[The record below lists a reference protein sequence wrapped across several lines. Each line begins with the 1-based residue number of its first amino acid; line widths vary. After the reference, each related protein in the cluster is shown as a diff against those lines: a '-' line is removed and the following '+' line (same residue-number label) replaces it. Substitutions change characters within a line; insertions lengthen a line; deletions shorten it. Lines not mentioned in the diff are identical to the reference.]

1 MPWKTLTLI
10 GERWRLVQA
19 ALQARQPVAQLCR
32 AAGLSRKTL
41 YKWLD
46 RFLVGGQRALRDRS
60 RRPARSPRQTARA
73 WIERICQV
81 RRAHRDW
88 GAKKI
93 RAKLR
98 GRFPRQRLPSVRTIA
113 QWIQRLCPTAPRPRR
128 RQRQGPPVLRPHL
141 TVPRRSNQV
150 WTGDFKGFFRTRDGR
165 RVDPLTV
172 RDLFS
177 RYVLAVRLLPDQN
190 WWRVQAVF
198 IGLFCRHGLPR
209 VIRVDNGGPFG
220 STGPAGLSRLSAWW
234 TALGIRV
241 EFIRP
246 GHPEQNGAHEQF
258 HRVLKARTTRPA
270 SAHPGAQ
277 QRRSDHYVRFYNE
290 ERPHEALGQR
300 TPAQLYHRGP
310 AWKGGAVEL
319 AYPRGW
325 PVRRVRSNGQIKWQ
339 GRTRSIGEA
348 LVGWQ
353 VGLKPGRGQ
362 RHRVYFGEIF
372 LGESH
377 AHDAG
382 GLRPAAYV
390 HPRRA
395 RRSNAKL

>member
-1 MPWKTLTLI
+1 MPWKNLTLI
-10 GERWRLVQA
+10 GERLRLVRA
-19 ALQARQPVAQLCR
+19 ALKARQPVSHLCQ

-46 RFLVGGQRALRDRS
+46 RFLAGGQRALRDRS
-60 RRPARSPRQTARA
+60 RRPRASPRQTARL
-73 WIERICQV
+73 WIKRLV
-81 RRAHRDW
+81 RLRRQHRDW

-98 GRFPRQRLPSVRTIA
+98 QRFPRLRLPATRTITK
-113 QWIQRLCPTAPRPRR
+113 WIQRLCPGVRR
-128 RQRQGPPVLRPHL
+128 RRRARKGPPVLRPPL

-150 WTGDFKGFFRTRDGR
+150 WTVDFKGCFRTRDGR

-177 RYVLAVRLLPDQN
+177 RFVLVVRLLPDQS

-198 IGLFCRHGLPR
+198 IRLFWHHGRPR
-209 VIRVDNGGPFG
+209 VIRMDNGGPFG
-220 STGPAGLSRLSAWW
+220 STGPAGLSRLSVWW

-258 HRVLKARTTRPA
+258 HRVLKARTARPA
-270 SAHPGAQ
+270 SKHPHAQ
-277 QRRSDHYVRFYNE
+277 QRRTDRYVRFYNE

-300 TPAQLYHRGP
+300 RPAQLYRPGQ
-310 AWKGGAVEL
+310 AWKKSAAEHS
-319 AYPRGW
+319 YPRGW
-325 PVRRVRSNGQIKWQ
+325 SVRRVRSNGQIKWQ

-348 LVGWQ
+348 FVGWR
-353 VGLKPGRGQ
+353 VGLKPMSQGHDQ
-362 RHRVYFGEIF
+362 VYFQDIL
-372 LGESH
+372 LGELH
-377 AHDAG
+377 APDAG

-390 HPRRA
+390 HPRPA
-395 RRSNAKL
+395 RGAKPKL

>member
-10 GERWRLVQA
+10 EERLRLVQA
-19 ALQARQPVAQLCR
+19 ALKAHQPRAQLCR

-46 RFLVGGQRALRDRS
+46 RFLTSGQRALRNRS
-60 RRPARSPRQTARA
+60 RRPRRSPRQTTRR
-73 WIERICQV
+73 WIQRILRL
-81 RRAHRDW
+81 RRQHRDW

-98 GRFPRQRLPSVRTIA
+98 TRFPRTHLPATRTITK
-113 QWIQRLCPTAPRPRR
+113 WIQRLCPGPRPRR
-128 RQRQGPPVLRPHL
+128 RHRKGPAVLRPAL
-141 TVPRRSNQV
+141 TVPRRPNQV
-150 WTGDFKGFFRTRDGR
+150 WTVDFKGFFRTRDGR

-177 RYVLAVRLLPDQN
+177 RFVLVVRLLPDQS

-198 IGLFCRHGLPR
+198 VWLFRRYGLPR

-270 SAHPGAQ
+270 SVHPRAQ
-277 QRRSDHYVRFYNE
+277 QRRTNAYVRFYNQ
-290 ERPHEALGQR
+290 ERPHEAIGQR
-300 TPAQLYHRGP
+300 TPRQLYRRGSQWRP
-310 AWKGGAVEL
+310 HAADWK
-319 AYPRGW
+319 YPPSW
-325 PVRRVRSNGQIKWQ
+325 SVRRVRSNGQIKWQ
-339 GRTRSIGEA
+339 GRNRSLGEA
-348 LVGWQ
+348 FVGWT
-353 VGLKPGRGQ
+353 VGLKAQRGG
-362 RHRVYFGEIF
+362 RHRLYFRNIF
-372 LGESH
+372 LGELH
-377 AHDAG
+377 GQEAG
-382 GLRPAAYV
+382 GLRPASYV
-390 HPRRA
+390 HPYSGRA
-395 RRSNAKL
+395 GKPKL

>member
-10 GERWRLVQA
+10 GERLRLVQS
-19 ALQARQPVAQLCR
+19 ALKTRQPISQLCR
-32 AAGLSRKTL
+32 SAGLSRKTL

-46 RFLVGGQRALRDRS
+46 RFIVGGQRALRDRS
-60 RRPARSPRQTARA
+60 RQPRCSPRRTARV
-73 WIERICQV
+73 WLERI
-81 RRAHRDW
+81 RRLRRQHRDW

-98 GRFPRQRLPSVRTIA
+98 RQFPRTRPPATRTITK
-113 QWIQRLCPTAPRPRR
+113 WIQRLCPGGRARR
-128 RQRQGPPVLRPHL
+128 RSRKGPPVLRPPL
-141 TVPRRSNQV
+141 TVPRRPNQV
-150 WTGDFKGFFRTRDGR
+150 WTVDFKGFFRTRDGH

-177 RYVLAVRLLPDQN
+177 RFVLAVRLLPDQS
-190 WWRVQAVF
+190 WWRVQTVF
-198 IGLFCRHGLPR
+198 VWLFCRYGLPR

-234 TALGIRV
+234 IALGIRV

-270 SAHPGAQ
+270 SVHPRAQ
-277 QRRSDHYVRFYNE
+277 QRRTDRYVRFYNE

-300 TPAQLYHRGP
+300 TPAQLYRRGP
-310 AWKGGAVEL
+310 RWKHRLMEWK
-319 AYPRGW
+319 YPRGW
-325 PVRRVRSNGQIKWQ
+325 SVRRVRSNGQIKWQ

-348 LVGWQ
+348 LVGWT
-353 VGLKPGRGQ
+353 VGLKPMRGG
-362 RHRVYFGEIF
+362 RHRVYFGKVF
-372 LGESH
+372 LGELH
-377 AHDAG
+377 VRDAG

-390 HPRRA
+390 HPRPS
-395 RRSNAKL
+395 RRGKPKL

>member
-10 GERWRLVQA
+10 GERLRLVRA
-19 ALQARQPVAQLCR
+19 ALAARQPVAQLCR

-46 RFLVGGQRALRDRS
+46 RFMAGGRRALHDRS
-60 RRPARSPRQTARA
+60 RRPRRSPRQTKRV
-73 WIERICQV
+73 WIERIRTLRQE
-81 RRAHRDW
+81 HRDW

-98 GRFPRQRLPSVRTIA
+98 ARFPRLRLPSVRTIA
-113 QWIQRLCPTAPRPRR
+113 QWIQRLCPAPARR
-128 RQRQGPPVLRPHL
+128 RRNRKGPPVLRPAL
-141 TVPRRSNQV
+141 TVPRRCNQV
-150 WTGDFKGFFRTRDGR
+150 WTVDFKGFFRTRDGQ

-177 RYVLAVRLLPDQN
+177 RFVLIVRLLPDQS
-190 WWRVQAVF
+190 WWRVRAVF
-198 IGLFCRHGLPR
+198 VWLFRRYGLPR

-270 SAHPGAQ
+270 SVHPRAQ
-277 QRRSDHYVRFYNE
+277 QQRTNRYVRTYNE
-290 ERPHEALGQR
+290 ERPHEAIGQR
-300 TPAQLYHRGP
+300 TPWQLYRRG
-310 AWKGGAVEL
+310 ARWQRREEVDWK
-319 AYPRGW
+319 YPRGW
-325 PVRRVRSNGQIKWQ
+325 AVRRVRSNGQIKWQ

-348 LVGWQ
+348 FVGWT
-353 VGLKPGRGQ
+353 VGLKAQRGGQ
-362 RHRVYFGEIF
+362 PRVYFRNIF
-372 LGESH
+372 LGELH
-377 AHDAG
+377 AQDAG
-382 GLRPAAYV
+382 GLRPAAYI
-390 HPRRA
+390 HPRPA
-395 RRSNAKL
+395 RGP